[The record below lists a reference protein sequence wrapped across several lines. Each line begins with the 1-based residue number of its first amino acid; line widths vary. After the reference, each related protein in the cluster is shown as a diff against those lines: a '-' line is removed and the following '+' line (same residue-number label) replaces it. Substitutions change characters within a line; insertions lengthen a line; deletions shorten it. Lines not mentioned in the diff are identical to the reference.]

1 MRARSIPILVL
12 SLLLVTLRGELV
24 RAQQHQGG
32 AAPTARPASM
42 APGEAEQ
49 FAFLVGSFEVTVMP
63 KVNSLAARIH
73 GQPKLLGTWKGW
85 RAFDGFGIE
94 DELRIIDA
102 SGNPAS
108 LTHTMRLF
116 DAAQGKWTQTTLDVY
131 RGRFTTANGTFRGGE
146 VVLRGA
152 SRDPEGKPVISRV
165 RFYDITATGF
175 KSQTDRSYDG
185 ERTWDEAVIRI
196 EATRVSASAP
206 R

>member
-1 MRARSIPILVL
+1 MFPRTVQRAALMILAL
-12 SLLLVTLRGELV
+12 ATAGRLLA
-24 RAQQHQGG
+24 AQQHGSGG
-32 AAPTARPASM
+32 GSARPASA
-42 APGEAEQ
+42 APAEAEQ
-49 FAFLVGSFEVTVMP
+49 FAFMVGSWEVTVMP

-73 GQPKLLGTWKGW
+73 GQPKLLGTWKAW

-94 DELRIIDA
+94 DELRIIDG

-131 RGRFTTANGTFRGGE
+131 RGRFTAASGTFRDGE
-146 VVLRGA
+146 IVLRSA
-152 SRDPEGKPVISRV
+152 SRDNEGKPVIQRV

-196 EATRVSASAP
+196 EATRVAATAP